1 MSNSVFLNQ
10 KLART
15 LTGRDPKSAAVH
27 KQRQQQP
34 GGSFMKAYTA
44 LGQHKDK
51 RPAAGTPVPSSDD
64 EDSRSRSLGK
74 KPAQPPQSFHTKK
87 RKRQ

>member
-27 KQRQQQP
+27 KQQQP

-44 LGQHKDK
+44 LNQQKDK
-51 RPAAGTPVPSSDD
+51 RPAAGTPAPSSDD

-74 KPAQPPQSFHTKK
+74 KPAQPPESCHTKK